1 MNFDDKDIE
10 IAKILLPFLTWISVV
25 TGWIVTHHLTK
36 RRDIENE
43 KRKIRTQYLVNVFRF
58 LATSIS
64 NRDISKED
72 WRKFEDTVSDI
83 QLFGTPSQIIL
94 LKEITDQIVLGNPF
108 ELDPI
113 LNDIRGHLRKDLGL
127 ESADGNVLYL
137 RENKTI
143 KS

>member
-1 MNFDDKDIE
+1 MNFGDKDVEVI
-10 IAKILLPFLTWISVV
+10 KILLPFLTWMSVAIGWVV
-25 TGWIVTHHLTK
+25 THYLTK

-108 ELDPI
+108 ELDPL

-127 ESADGNVLYL
+127 EVVDGNVLHL
-137 RENKTI
+137 RENKI
-143 KS
+143 GKS